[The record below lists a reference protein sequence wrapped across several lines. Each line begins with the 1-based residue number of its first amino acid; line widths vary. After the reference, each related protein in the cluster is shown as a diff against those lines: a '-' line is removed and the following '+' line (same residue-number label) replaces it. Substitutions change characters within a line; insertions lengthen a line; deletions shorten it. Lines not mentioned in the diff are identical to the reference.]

1 VHKQLVKNIDAFKRL
16 AKFGPYVGGD
26 TFTLA
31 DCAAWVSLPL
41 VGMAT
46 KGVLGTDLLMEA
58 GVDWKAYNKLIAA
71 RESAVRINADRKVAQ
86 DEMAA
91 LSAKK

>member
-1 VHKQLVKNIDAFKRL
+1 MRAPLL
-16 AKFGPYVGGD
+16 AVLQTSPDFRPAYE
-26 TFTLA
+26 
-31 DCAAWVSLPL
+31 PL

-46 KGVLGTDLLMEA
+46 KGVLGTDLLMDA

-86 DEMAA
+86 EEMAA
-91 LSAKK
+91 LSAKKNTARSSVKPAPVVTKTVT